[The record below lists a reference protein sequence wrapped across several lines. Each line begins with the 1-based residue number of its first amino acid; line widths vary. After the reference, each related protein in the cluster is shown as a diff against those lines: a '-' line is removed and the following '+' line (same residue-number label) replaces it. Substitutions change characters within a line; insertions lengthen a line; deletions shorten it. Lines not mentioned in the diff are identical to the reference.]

1 MKCIVA
7 FAMCVAGVAAQVC
20 PPDGFDSAA
29 PFNTT
34 KYLGRWY
41 AQEQMEITYLPL
53 EWNYCTAT
61 RYELIEPDL
70 VAVFNEAR
78 VGSVD
83 GPPQGAELRAFIPD
97 LQDPSKLS
105 VGPIAV
111 PTSLYGPYWV
121 LAVGG
126 GSQDAY
132 GWAVISGG
140 PPTIPSGGACRTRTR
155 TVNNSGLWLFHRVP
169 EAPEED
175 LAVLRATA
183 ASLGFDIS
191 VLNPVEHRGCN
202 YTKTEASF

>member
-1 MKCIVA
+1 MKSFFMVA
-7 FAMCVAGVAAQVC
+7 TVVGLAAAQVC
-20 PPDGFDSAA
+20 PPEGFDSAA

-41 AQEQMEITYLPL
+41 AQEQMEIAYLPL

-61 RYELIEPDL
+61 RYDLIEEDL

-83 GPPQGAELRAFIPD
+83 GTPQGAELRAAIPD
-97 LQDPSKLS
+97 LSDPSKLA
-105 VGPIAV
+105 VGPIGV
-111 PTSLYGPYWV
+111 PTFLYGPYWV

-126 GSQDAY
+126 GDAEQY

-140 PPTIPSGGACRTRTR
+140 PPTVQSNGACRTRSR
-155 TVNNSGLWLFHRVP
+155 TVNNSGLWLFHR
-169 EAPEED
+169 EALAPAED
-175 LAVLRATA
+175 IAVLREIAQG
-183 ASLGFDIS
+183 LGFDIA

-202 YTKTEASF
+202 YTASV